1 MKLFHVIGEGETI
14 AAFQDQAMTSNSRQH
29 QKIRKMLNNCP
40 ARSRRVNLNRLR
52 SRLWLSGDS
61 VHSTLASM
69 NLTDCFNILL
79 DDEDDLDLAGSAGD
93 RQRDF
98 VLMTV
103 EHKVKTGGSDGEV
116 P

>member
-61 VHSTLASM
+61 VHSTLASI
-69 NLTDCFNILL
+69 NILL